1 VRWSI
6 VAAALLF
13 VTLQTKAQ
21 HIARGKE
28 DVECVPPEDR
38 ICRITYFDGWQLIE
52 RGHPIVVSRP
62 GNITVPEGCPSET
75 SQEATAMFVFTNPD
89 NPDEGVGWINAHICS
104 GERKAVVYLL
114 DQTREYR
121 SYEEWQ
127 QALPQR

>member
-1 VRWSI
+1 
-6 VAAALLF
+6 
-13 VTLQTKAQ
+13 
-21 HIARGKE
+21 
-28 DVECVPPEDR
+28 
-38 ICRITYFDGWQLIE
+38 
-52 RGHPIVVSRP
+52 
-62 GNITVPEGCPSET
+62 
-75 SQEATAMFVFTNPD
+75 MFVFTNPD